1 MNSPAERKHSEL
13 SMRLQ
18 CLLMSRGSQ
27 RLLQVYRDKVERLQ
41 MGRNEVLA
49 LQRERLTSLL
59 RHAARHVPFYRERIR
74 LAGFPNPCEV
84 NADALPFLP
93 VLRREDLQLSGE
105 NLRAQDWPAKRPL
118 LNSSGGSTGVPV
130 SVLQD
135 QLYRDELTA
144 TAWISDSMQ
153 GWRFGDRVA
162 MLWGSPKDRGRLSSW
177 KSRLLMQAR
186 GVRFYDAFAMSD
198 EAMQQYHRELQ
209 EYRPHVLV
217 GYAGALA
224 LYTQFLLDSRSRPS
238 YPLVSIISS
247 AECLPE
253 NKRILIE
260 NCFRVPVFD
269 RYGSRE
275 VGCIASQCHH
285 RAVLHLHPLDHVVE
299 VVDAITGAPVIGK
312 PGKVLITSLT
322 NFAMPI
328 IRYEI
333 GDLAVM
339 SGEECPCG
347 FPGPAL
353 KTVIGRTS
361 DFIQTP
367 TGHRVHGEYFTHA
380 FYGLPGV
387 RQFQFVQ
394 KSETDFVLRIV
405 ATSEFRK
412 ADLDCILGI
421 TEKAIGTDAN
431 IRIEFPHEIQPSAS
445 GKQRFTISEMETCQL

>member
-1 MNSPAERKHSEL
+1 
-13 SMRLQ
+13 MRLQ
-18 CLLMSRGSQ
+18 CLLMSRGSR
-27 RLLQVYRDKVERLQ
+27 RLLQVYRNKVERLQ
-41 MGRNEVLA
+41 MSRNEVLA

-74 LAGFPNPCEV
+74 LAGLPSPCQV

-105 NLRAQDWPAKRPL
+105 NLRARDWPAVRPL
-118 LNSSGGSTGVPV
+118 LNSSGGSTGAPV
-130 SVLQD
+130 TVLQD

-177 KSRLLMQAR
+177 KSRRLMQAR
-186 GVRFYDAFAMSD
+186 GVRFFDAFAMSD
-198 EAMQQYHRELQ
+198 EAMHQYHRELQ
-209 EYRPHVLV
+209 QYRPHVLV
-217 GYAGALA
+217 GYASALA
-224 LYTQFLLDSRSRPS
+224 LYTQFLLESGSRPS

-253 NKRILIE
+253 NKRLLIE

-275 VGCIASQCHH
+275 VGCIASQCQH
-285 RAVLHLHPLDHVVE
+285 RTGLHLHPLDHVVE
-299 VVDAITGAPVIGK
+299 VVDAISGAPVVGK
-312 PGKVLITSLT
+312 PGKVLVTSLT

-339 SGEECPCG
+339 STEECPCG
-347 FPGPAL
+347 FPSLAL
-353 KTVIGRTS
+353 KTIIGRTS

-367 TGHRVHGEYFTHA
+367 TGQRVHGEYFTHA
-380 FYGLPGV
+380 FYGVGGV

-405 ATSEFRK
+405 ATPEFRK
-412 ADLDCILGI
+412 HDLDCILGI
-421 TEKAIGTDAN
+421 TEKALGADAN
-431 IRIEFPHEIQPSAS
+431 FHIEFPNEIRPSAS
-445 GKQRFTISEMETCQL
+445 GKQRFTISELETCQL